1 MNRVE
6 PTWRAINLETG
17 EDPLG
22 IERSGAFDIAL
33 GSRLKKVRG
42 EVRARSFDSKG
53 TISFHDDRI
62 TLDTSA
68 KRLLRKDTKTVL
80 ELNRT
85 GIYNVECNG
94 MLVCFDAA
102 NQEGGLEAVVLRA
115 HTRRE
120 ATAIAALLPQQ
131 MTPTYAADNEQ
142 RVLFLKTIATLTPH
156 IWVTWT
162 IIALNTLVFIVMV
175 KGGAGLIIPNAG
187 VTITYGT
194 NFGPLTLSGQWWR
207 LFTSTFIHFGLAHV
221 FFNML
226 VLAQTGRIVERMFGN
241 VRFMALYVFAGL
253 TGSLMSLLLHP
264 ASNSAGASGAIFGV
278 LGALLAYV
286 LRYSDAIPK
295 SIYKKHFRMAA
306 LFIVYNLIY
315 GFTHHGVDNGAHVGG
330 LFGGML
336 IGWML
341 ARPVQYDSTH
351 EAPAMSAG
359 LAGAVAVV
367 ALSLLSWT
375 VIEVNATPGRRA
387 QIQFAVV
394 LQQMGPVEKQAQGD
408 LKELPLNPKTAQDRA
423 TLPSHIRSDVLPE
436 WNRLYNTIENT
447 PVSSNS
453 AQMQARV
460 ALLHYYDDIRRALQI
475 TADAAD
481 QDKMQDPVSGA
492 AVKRLTEDA
501 KRQFAALRSNP
512 AHP

>member
-1 MNRVE
+1 MNRLE
-6 PTWRAINLETG
+6 PTWRAIEPETVD
-17 EDPLG
+17 DPRG

-33 GSRLKKVRG
+33 GSRLKRVRG

-53 TISFHDDRI
+53 TISFHGDRI
-62 TLDTSA
+62 TLAASA
-68 KRLLRKDTKTVL
+68 KRFLRKDTETVL
-80 ELNRT
+80 ELSRT

-94 MLVCFDAA
+94 MLVCFEAA
-102 NQEGGLEAVVLRA
+102 NQEGGLEAVVLKA

-142 RVLFLKTIATLTPH
+142 RVHFLKTIATLTPH

-162 IIALNTLVFIVMV
+162 IIALNTLVFIVMA
-175 KGGAGLIIPNAG
+175 KGGAGLIRPNYG
-187 VTITYGT
+187 VTINYGT

-264 ASNSAGASGAIFGV
+264 ALNSAGASGAIFGV

-341 ARPVQYDSTH
+341 ARPVQFDPTR

-367 ALSLLSWT
+367 ALGLLSWT
-375 VIEVNATPGRRA
+375 VIEVNATPARRA
-387 QIQFAVV
+387 EIQFAVV
-394 LQQMGPVEKQAQGD
+394 LRQLGPVEKQAQAD
-408 LKELPLNPKTAQDRA
+408 LKGLSLKPQTAQDRA
-423 TLPSHIRSDVLPE
+423 TLASHIRSDVLPE

-447 PVSSNS
+447 PASSNS
-453 AQMQARV
+453 AQRQARV

-501 KRQFAALRSNP
+501 KRQFAALKSNP

>member
-6 PTWRAINLETG
+6 PTWGTVDIETG
-17 EDPLG
+17 EDPCG
-22 IERSGAFDIAL
+22 IERGGPFHIAL
-33 GSRLKKVRG
+33 GSRLKRVRG
-42 EVRARSFDSKG
+42 EVRARSFDGKG
-53 TISFHDDRI
+53 TIRFHGDRV

-68 KRLLRKDTKTVL
+68 KHLLRKDTETVL
-80 ELNRT
+80 ELSRT

-94 MLVCFDAA
+94 MLVCFEAA

-162 IIALNTLVFIVMV
+162 IIALNTVVFIVMV
-175 KGGAGLIIPNAG
+175 KGGAGLIRPNSSVA
-187 VTITYGT
+187 IAYGT
-194 NFGPLTLSGQWWR
+194 NFGPYTLSGQWWR
-207 LFTSTFIHFGLAHV
+207 LFASTFIHFGLAHI
-221 FFNML
+221 FFNMI
-226 VLAQTGRIVERMFGN
+226 VLAQTGRIVERLFGN

-278 LGALLAYV
+278 LGAFLAYV

-306 LFIVYNLIY
+306 VFIVYNLIY

-341 ARPVQYDSTH
+341 ARPVQYDPTR

-359 LAGAVAVV
+359 LAGAVAVA

-375 VIEVNATPGRRA
+375 AIHVNATPGRRA
-387 QIQFAVV
+387 EIQFALV
-394 LQQMGPVEKQAQGD
+394 LRQMGPVEKQAVAD
-408 LKELPLNPKTAQDRA
+408 LKGLSLKPKTAQDRA
-423 TLPSHIRSDVLPE
+423 MLSSHIRSDVLPE
-436 WNRLYNTIENT
+436 WNRLYDTIDNT
-447 PVSSNS
+447 PALSNPS
-453 AQMQARV
+453 QMLARE

-481 QDKMQDPVSGA
+481 QDKLQDPVSGA
-492 AVKRLTEDA
+492 AVKRLTQDA